1 MVEAKFDVPAAVD
14 AVTLTAHHVVV
25 ALNLMASVVVGVVVD
40 DSGAP
45 HAAEMAWGGVLLA
58 KEVVD
63 FAIIYYWQLISKDT
77 LNWVNSV

>member
-1 MVEAKFDVPAAVD
+1 
-14 AVTLTAHHVVV
+14 
-25 ALNLMASVVVGVVVD
+25 VVD

-45 HAAEMAWGGVLLA
+45 HAAEMVWGGVLLA

-63 FAIIYYWQLISKDT
+63 SAIIYYWQLISKDT